1 MTGSPLPSTT
11 SDALA
16 DVLTRHLR
24 RLPPDGD
31 WTAVTLADL
40 GLDSMTAI
48 EVVVDIEETFGTQFP
63 EELLVRETFA
73 TFGALESAVRSMV
86 SPS

>member
-1 MTGSPLPSTT
+1 MAGSGTASLPST
-11 SDALA
+11 LI

-24 RLPPDGD
+24 RVPSDGD
-31 WTAVTLADL
+31 WSGSTLTDL

-48 EVVVDIEETFGTQFP
+48 EVVLDIEETFDRQFP

-73 TFGALESAVRSMV
+73 TFSTLEAVVRSMV
-86 SPS
+86 AAS

>member
-1 MTGSPLPSTT
+1 MSGPETAAV
-11 SDALA
+11 SDAVV

-24 RLPPDGD
+24 RMPPDGD
-31 WTAVTLADL
+31 WSAVTLADL

-48 EVVVDIEETFGTQFP
+48 EVVVDIEETFDTQFP

-73 TFGALESAVRSMV
+73 TFGSLEAVVRSMV
-86 SPS
+86 SQS